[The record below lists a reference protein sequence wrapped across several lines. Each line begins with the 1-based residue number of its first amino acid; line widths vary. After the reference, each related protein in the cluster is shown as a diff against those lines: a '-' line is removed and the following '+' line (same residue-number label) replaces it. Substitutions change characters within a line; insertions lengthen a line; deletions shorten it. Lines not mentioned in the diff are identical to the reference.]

1 MQLYQNDI
9 PTVKSKLR
17 TLPFVL
23 ILAIFLVCILGFTI
37 LYSATDCK
45 FFLRAHKQVLYYII
59 FLPIGILLA
68 LVDVR
73 YIYKYSYIFYFIS
86 CVILIIVEI
95 AGYRVMG
102 AKRWIGFSTLRIQPS
117 ELAKI
122 AIILMLARY
131 FHDINVYKLKKIQ
144 HSIVPLLLIAIPTG
158 LIIKQPDLGTGI
170 IMLLITASMF
180 FTAGVTL
187 QTFIITFIAGITS
200 MPVIWSFL
208 HNYQKKRIKVFLNP
222 ELDPL
227 GSGYNIIQSKVAIGS
242 GGFIGKGF
250 AQGTQSHLNF
260 LPEPQTDFIFS
271 CLGEEFGFLG
281 GFMLLTLY
289 FIIICYS
296 LVIAINARSIF
307 NKLVT
312 VGVASMLFWHVFINI
327 AMVTGL
333 LPVVGIPL
341 PLISY
346 GGTIIA
352 STLTGIGLVMN
363 SHVNQ
368 DVHNVKSYH

>member
-1 MQLYQNDI
+1 MQLYKNRSL
-9 PTVKSKLR
+9 VKDKLKM
-17 TLPFVL
+17 LPFTL
-23 ILAIFLVCILGFTI
+23 ILIICIVCILGLIT
-37 LYSATDCK
+37 LYSATGCK
-45 FFLRAHKQVLYYII
+45 FFLRAYKQILYYIT

-73 YIYKYSYIFYFIS
+73 YIYKYSYILYFIV
-86 CVILIIVEI
+86 CIVLVMVEI
-95 AGYRVMG
+95 AGYKVMG
-102 AKRWIGFSTLRIQPS
+102 ARRWIGISALRIQPS
-117 ELAKI
+117 EVAKI
-122 AIILMLARY
+122 SVILMLARY
-131 FHDINVYKLKKIQ
+131 FHDISVYKLKKIQ
-144 HSIVPLLLIAIPTG
+144 YSIVPLLLIAIPIT
-158 LIIKQPDLGTGI
+158 LVIKQPDLGTGI
-170 IMLLITASMF
+170 IILLITASMF
-180 FTAGVTL
+180 FAAGITL
-187 QTFIITFIAGITS
+187 WIFIITFIAGIILL
-200 MPVIWSFL
+200 PIIWNLL

-242 GGFIGKGF
+242 GGLSGKGF

-260 LPEPQTDFIFS
+260 LPEPQTDFIFA

-281 GFMLLTLY
+281 GFLLLTLY

-296 LVIAINARSIF
+296 LVIAINVRNTFS
-307 NKLVT
+307 KLVAI
-312 VGVASMLFWHVFINI
+312 GIASMLFWHVFINI

-352 STLTGIGLVMN
+352 STLLGIGLVMN
-363 SHVNQ
+363 SYVNK
-368 DVHNVKSYH
+368 DVDIVKSHY